1 MLPKFNARQALIPQ
15 TQDFLFLHNV
25 FNAQLDPI
33 VILAQLPQQEFALQ
47 VTTVLQVLQSIIQ
60 TLVLKDSILLQP
72 LLA

>member
-1 MLPKFNARQALIPQ
+1 LLPKFNARQALIPQ